1 MQCYLDITQTP
12 KKRYQEGGIFA
23 FVLDVCFFLK
33 TFFLKKLAIN
43 TGYARKQNSAVSTE
57 FVGFS

>member
-1 MQCYLDITQTP
+1 MPCYLDTTQTP

-23 FVLDVCFFLK
+23 FVLDVFFLK

>member
-23 FVLDVCFFLK
+23 YVLDV
-33 TFFLKKLAIN
+33 FLKKDYQLAPVTQEN
-43 TGYARKQNSAVSTE
+43 KTAL
-57 FVGFS
+57 